1 MAAESN
7 KSSSRSADSFIGSFI
22 SLVSKSDIRYEGS
35 LFHLNAQKSTI
46 GLRDVK
52 SFGTEGRRKDGPQ
65 VLSSDIVY
73 EYIFF
78 RGNDIKDLQVTSSP
92 PVQSTPALP
101 NDPAIIR
108 YHYPHS
114 ISASSSFPYTSAVP
128 ATNCSSNAQLGLPNS
143 TFPGNLPQNQPVGS
157 FGSWGSFP
165 PPPANGNGI
174 DVPTYWPQ
182 QSGSFVG
189 VSHLQQQ
196 ILLQTQQSL
205 PVSPL
210 MQQQK
215 QNPTVKASLP
225 GDASHFAESSRP
237 LLSTVYTGLPN
248 TASNVP
254 PPSDLPSSVPIRQ
267 SATLPS
273 KLSPNL
279 MPDNSFNAL
288 PTLTLGSHSP
298 LVSPFTASSLDG
310 NPVVPPIMEVQQ
322 DGNPVSVAY
331 QTKSQSM
338 PSTVG
343 SFSPVHGETSIPSL
357 LTPGQLLQ
365 PGSTEHSSSHMQ
377 TAPAHKEIDTVHGEA
392 SISCLLTSDRL
403 MQPGSTGHSL
413 SHLQTAHKEIVAIQS
428 SSSES
433 MSSDSENAM
442 DLAEKL
448 PSTSAEKLNG
458 ASLHTH
464 HSNKHPGQRK
474 GKTLTGTA
482 VCANHSKRNQARE
495 RGNWPNQAATCSHR
509 IHRGNTRR
517 RASMANGAPFHP
529 CKSNRGHSRGR
540 ENGPNKKDAIYTRHS
555 DGSCGWQEE
564 LRVILALLKFLW
576 TSAIQ
581 IAHGLSWSS
590 LLRPEWLVGFVGR
603 QRKDRKRSV
612 HLLKYN
618 IHFSWH
624 TLNLRGKILTFPFFS
639 TNTLIQTQLEG
650 IKVSVTMLKPAC
662 LNVSPTTTKFTEDF
676 DFEAMNEKFNKAKI
690 WGHLGKTNKSILQ
703 DKKGHE
709 KANDAN
715 DVEDDDF
722 DKDGLPKFDAK
733 PVYVKDD
740 FFDSISCNSLYR
752 GSGRGRAKFSE
763 QRKIDIETFG
773 EIPRQRRGRSCW
785 GRPGR
790 GGQSRGSHR
799 GRGYGYAGRGRE
811 LTVWSRVT

>member
-1 MAAESN
+1 ML
-7 KSSSRSADSFIGSFI
+7 I
-22 SLVSKSDIRYEGS
+22 
-35 LFHLNAQKSTI
+35 
-46 GLRDVK
+46 K

-65 VLSSDIVY
+65 VLSSDVVY

-78 RGNDIKDLQVTSSP
+78 RGNDIKDLQVISSP
-92 PVQSTPALP
+92 PVQSTPALT
-101 NDPAIIR
+101 NDPAIIW
-108 YHYPHS
+108 YHDPHS

-128 ATNCSSNAQLGLPNS
+128 ATNFSSNAQLGLPNS
-143 TFPGNLPQNQPVGS
+143 TFPGNLPRNQPVGS

-174 DVPTYWPQ
+174 DVPTFWPQ
-182 QSGSFVG
+182 QSGSSVG

-196 ILLQTQQSL
+196 ILLQTKQSL

-225 GDASHFAESSRP
+225 GDALHFAESSRP

-248 TASNVP
+248 TASSVP
-254 PPSDLPSSVPIRQ
+254 PPSDLPSSVPNRQ

-279 MPDNSFNAL
+279 MPNNSINAL
-288 PTLTLGSHSP
+288 PTVTLGSHSP
-298 LVSPFTASSLDG
+298 LVSPFMASSLDG

-322 DGNPVSVAY
+322 DGNPVSVPY

-338 PSTVG
+338 PSAVG

-377 TAPAHKEIDTVHGEA
+377 TAPAHKEIDTVYGEA

-403 MQPGSTGHSL
+403 IPPGSTGHSL
-413 SHLQTAHKEIVAIQS
+413 SRLQTACKEIVAIQS

-474 GKTLTGTA
+474 GKTLNGASLHTHHSNKHPGQRKGKTLTGTA

-495 RGNWPNQAATCSHR
+495 RGNWPNQAATCSHH
-509 IHRGNTRR
+509 IHRGNTRG
-517 RASMANGAPFHP
+517 RASRANGAPFHP
-529 CKSNRGHSRGR
+529 CKSNRGHSWGS

-555 DGSCGWQEE
+555 DGSCGW
-564 LRVILALLKFLW
+564 R
-576 TSAIQ
+576 
-581 IAHGLSWSS
+581 
-590 LLRPEWLVGFVGR
+590 
-603 QRKDRKRSV
+603 
-612 HLLKYN
+612 
-618 IHFSWH
+618 
-624 TLNLRGKILTFPFFS
+624 RG
-639 TNTLIQTQLEG
+639 TQ
-650 IKVSVTMLKPAC
+650 
-662 LNVSPTTTKFTEDF
+662 VSPTTTKFTEDF

-690 WGHLGKTNKSILQ
+690 WGHLGKTNKNRLQ
-703 DKKGHE
+703 DKKGYE
-709 KANDAN
+709 KANDVEEDDVDEDGLPKFYAKVRLLTNDAN
-715 DVEDDDF
+715 DVEEDDVDE
-722 DKDGLPKFDAK
+722 DELPKFDPK

-740 FFDSISCNSLYR
+740 FFDSISCNSLNR
-752 GSGRGRAKFSE
+752 GSGRGRAKLSE

-773 EIPRQRRGRSCW
+773 EIPSQRRGLSCW

-811 LTVWSRVT
+811 LAVWSCVT